1 MKSDS
6 LRKNST
12 LGLVLLG
19 FVAIAV
25 VTGAALVLLGQ
36 LERTP
41 PAIQIDLPSHY
52 VGSRP
57 FEIRVSDEGKGL
69 SWISVSLIEAGSEIS
84 LFREELDGPP
94 NKTLTV
100 NLGNGGQR
108 IQEGEAVL
116 RISAADRSYWNFTR
130 GNQTT
135 YERKVIV
142 DLTRPVVNIL
152 SQIRRVALGGSGL
165 VIYRTSSDTA
175 QSGVQIENYFFKG
188 YPLSGGDT
196 WAAFF
201 AHPRSVSP
209 QTRAV
214 LIAED
219 RAGNSAQG
227 SLSYKLLDRQYGK
240 TTVSVTD
247 AFIKNHIAPLLE
259 PAARRDSLKK
269 LFLSINHEL
278 RFETDARIREICKES
293 ARQLLWDGSFHQL
306 SNSAVK
312 ATFGLERVYD
322 YGGEII
328 DRAYHLGYDLAVTRN
343 YPVEAAN
350 NGKVIFSG
358 ELGIY
363 GKSVIIDHGIGLF
376 TLYGHMSDISVNRGE
391 ELRKKAVI
399 GKTGQTGL
407 ATGDHLHFAVLIH
420 GVPVLPLEWWDD
432 RWVRENVSERLR
444 SADVGY

>member
-1 MKSDS
+1 MKPDS
-6 LRKNST
+6 SGKNST
-12 LGLVLLG
+12 LGLILLG
-19 FVAIAV
+19 FVALAI
-25 VTGAALVLLGQ
+25 VTGVALVLLGQ

-41 PAIQIDLPSHY
+41 PAIHIDLPSHY
-52 VGSRP
+52 VGARP
-57 FEIRVSDEGKGL
+57 FEIEVSDEGKGL
-69 SWISVSLIEAGSEIS
+69 RSISVSLIEAERKIF
-84 LFREELDGPP
+84 LFREELDGSP
-94 NKTLTV
+94 KKAFTV
-100 NLGNGGQR
+100 NLGNSGQG

-116 RISAADRSYWNFTR
+116 RIRAADRSYWNFTK
-130 GNQTT
+130 GNETT

-152 SQIRRVALGGSGL
+152 SQISRVTSGGSGL
-165 VIYRTSSDTA
+165 VIYQASSDTA

-196 WAAFF
+196 WVAFF
-201 AHPRSVSP
+201 AHPRNVSP
-209 QTRAV
+209 QSRAV
-214 LIAED
+214 LNAED
-219 RAGNSAQG
+219 RAGNAAQG
-227 SLSYKLLDRQYGK
+227 SLSYQMLDRRYGK

-247 AFIKNHIAPLLE
+247 AFIKNHVAPLLE

-269 LFLSINHEL
+269 IFLSINREL

-293 ARQLLWDGSFHQL
+293 TRQLLWDGPFHQL

-328 DRAYHLGYDLAVTRN
+328 DRAYHLGYDLAVTKN

-350 NGKVIFSG
+350 NGKVIFVG

-376 TLYGHMSDISVNRGE
+376 TLYAHLSDISVTRGE
-391 ELRKKAVI
+391 EVRKKAVI

-420 GVPVLPLEWWDD
+420 GVPVLPLEWWDS
-432 RWVRENVSERLR
+432 RWVRENVSGRLR
-444 SADVGY
+444 RADFSG